1 MILMLNFLS
10 TCEYCMAK
18 DTRHI
23 EENLFQFTLQIAQGY
38 LLERKKYLLL
48 FVFMIKTA
56 KIVRILIYILLKHV
70 ICVTV

>member
-1 MILMLNFLS
+1 
-10 TCEYCMAK
+10 MAK

-23 EENLFQFTLQIAQGY
+23 EENLLFQFTLQIAQGY

-48 FVFMIKTA
+48 FVFIIKTA